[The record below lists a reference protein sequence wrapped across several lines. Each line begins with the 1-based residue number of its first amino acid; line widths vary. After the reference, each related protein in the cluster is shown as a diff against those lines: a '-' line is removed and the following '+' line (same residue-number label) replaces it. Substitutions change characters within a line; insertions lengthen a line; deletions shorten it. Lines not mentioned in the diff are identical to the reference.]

1 MLISIAFPINVSRML
16 RLEVIFSPSNL
27 WEERNSLHP
36 FSSAN
41 LSRLLF
47 SLSVASKAIIKSS
60 DIASWCV
67 VEGVIVVGFIGWK
80 FLWISGSEWRIGLR
94 VIGAVVICLWLINM
108 ELIGISCLLWV
119 MINTKSNVTSFS
131 DYEMSW
137 LWSSSNIAI
146 PLKWE
151 HSSPLICA

>member
-1 MLISIAFPINVSRML
+1 MLVSIAFPISVSRML

-27 WEERNSLHP
+27 WEERKSLHP
-36 FSSAN
+36 FSSTN

-47 SLSVASKAIIKSS
+47 SLSVASSAITKSF

-67 VEGVIVVGFIGWK
+67 IEGVIVVGFIGWN
-80 FLWISGSEWRIGLR
+80 FLWLSGSEWRIGMR
-94 VIGAVVICLWLINM
+94 VIGAVVICLWLIDQDF
-108 ELIGISCLLWV
+108 IGISCLLWV